1 VQCERDPWF
10 VLACGGSDRMG
21 CIDSKPANI
30 PSDRSTEQVIEI
42 QDQERK
48 IELAFKAKRQNVF
61 TAGVDVS
68 LQPPPEKII
77 HKSEDQRNLISK
89 FSISSFFDLF
99 QTMHSIKTLSLRL

>member
-1 VQCERDPWF
+1 
-10 VLACGGSDRMG
+10 MG

-30 PSDRSTEQVIEI
+30 PSDRTTEQAVEI

-77 HKSEDQRNLISK
+77 PKTDDQKHLISK
-89 FSISSFFDLF
+89 MNFCA
-99 QTMHSIKTLSLRL
+99 HSHLLHRQCPGPKFHLRNIGRR

>member
-1 VQCERDPWF
+1 
-10 VLACGGSDRMG
+10 MG
-21 CIDSKPANI
+21 CIDSKPANV
-30 PSDRSTEQVIEI
+30 PSDRSTDHVIEI

-61 TAGVDVS
+61 TAGVDMS

-89 FSISSFFDLF
+89 LAI
-99 QTMHSIKTLSLRL
+99 